1 MSADPENHDPIL
13 DAALTALREHGPLT
27 SEAWADLLVA
37 GGHGTVEEMLGYVE
51 MLDELSVGLLSD
63 GRSVALDILLEGRV
77 FTHRLT
83 APEVRTGLIDAEP
96 DLAPLLL
103 LAMADEE
110 LPRALF
116 ADYDADEIAELGL
129 ADDEFPEGS
138 ALLFGAAALD
148 GCAAGDLVAVKVRD
162 GAITVGRVDDDDL
175 TTTDLTAALNQ
186 LIGDDNADN
195 LETVV
200 WQLLTDDPTL
210 CTMPTRPLGE
220 LIEDAGYVCEGDYV
234 AARGFDFDAH
244 HLARHV
250 ALVAREADLHP
261 DEVDA
266 VLAFVQL
273 VATVHDDE
281 LDLDAARK
289 LLEGEA
295 DRLAALEDPAAAAAA
310 LDVSYGHEDEQL
322 PAVYTVAEALAAHG
336 PRRARASAHWLA
348 GMAADSLGDVRIAER
363 HFEDAVALDDEWT
376 PALFELAQFASD
388 RGDAQRGLDLLGRI
402 EGGDSE
408 RLYAVLRRFAPAE
421 HPELGRNDKCWCGS
435 GRKYKVCHLG
445 KSDSTLDERAHWLYE
460 KARLFVQSTSL
471 FDQVLLLAELRATH
485 RGDVESEDADA
496 LALDAVLFEGGMFE
510 HFLSRR
516 GRLLPEDEVE
526 LAARWLMVSRSVHEV
541 VAVDGGSVTLRDVR
555 TGDDVDVAAP
565 EGLTVGDLFAARVV
579 PTGSTVQIIGGAEPV
594 PSDRRDEV
602 LAVLSTDPVDPV
614 ALVESLSVG

>member
-13 DAALTALREHGPLT
+13 DAALWALREHGPLT

-37 GGHGTVEEMLGYVE
+37 GGHGTAEEMVGYVE
-51 MLDELSVGLLSD
+51 MIDELSVGLLSD
-63 GRSVALDILLEGRV
+63 GRSVALDTLLEGRV

-96 DLAPLLL
+96 DLAPVLL
-103 LAMADEE
+103 LAMVDEE

-116 ADYDADEIAELGL
+116 ADYDADEIAELGVS
-129 ADDEFPEGS
+129 DDEFPDGS
-138 ALLFGAAALD
+138 ALLFDPADLD
-148 GCAAGDLVAVKVRD
+148 GCEAGDVVAVEVRD
-162 GAITVGRVDDDDL
+162 GAITVRRVDGDL
-175 TTTDLTAALNQ
+175 AAADVTAALNR

-200 WQLLTDDPTL
+200 WQLLADDPAL
-210 CTMPTRPLGE
+210 CTTPTRPLGD
-220 LIEDAGYVCEGDYV
+220 LVDDAGYVCEGDYV

-273 VATVHDDE
+273 VAAVHDDE
-281 LDLDAARK
+281 LDLDAARE

-295 DRLAALEDPAAAAAA
+295 DRLAGLEDPAAAAAA

-322 PAVYTVAEALAAHG
+322 PALYTVAEALAGYG
-336 PRRARASAHWLA
+336 PRRVRASGHWLA
-348 GMAADSLGDVRIAER
+348 GMAADSLGDVAIAER
-363 HFEDAVALDDEWT
+363 HFEDAVGLDEEWT
-376 PALFELAQFASD
+376 PALFELAQIASD
-388 RGDAQRGLDLLGRI
+388 RGDAQRGLDLLNRI

-408 RLYAVLRRFAPAE
+408 RLHAVLTRFAPAE

-496 LALDAVLFEGGMFE
+496 LALDTVLFEGGMFE

-516 GRLLPEDEVE
+516 GRLLPDDEVE
-526 LAARWLMVSRSVHEV
+526 LAARWLLVSRSVHEV
-541 VAVDGGSVTLRDVR
+541 VAVNGESATLRDVR
-555 TGDDVDVAAP
+555 TGDDADVVVP
-565 EGLTVGDLFAARVV
+565 DGVTVGDLFAARVV
-579 PTGSTVQIIGGAEPV
+579 LTGSTVQIIGGAEPV
-594 PSDRRDEV
+594 PADRRDDV
-602 LAVLSTDPVDPV
+602 LAALAADPVDPI
-614 ALVESLSVG
+614 ALVESLSAD